1 MPQRPTDP
9 EQEPIGEFLERLVN
23 GEQVSRRTVLQR
35 FAAAGLTAGSASAFL
50 AACGGVEG
58 TNDSKKTVDT
68 ANVSHPKAAVGT
80 ITFSNW
86 PLYIDEKVIPPWEK
100 ETGGKLKY
108 LEDYNDNEEF
118 YAKVRQELEQGK
130 PIGRELV
137 APTDWMAAR
146 WIDLGYAEPIDKK
159 NVPNAKNLQPSLA
172 NPPYDKNRDFTLP
185 WQSGITGIGYNP
197 KKTGRKLTSVNDLFD
212 PKFKGRVSMFSEW
225 RDSAGL
231 VLLGEGKNPTE
242 GTKDDYTAAIA
253 KIGEESDKGQ
263 IRRFT
268 GNDYTKDLA
277 SGNLWACVAWSG
289 DLVQLQADNPDL
301 EFLVPEEGGMSWSD
315 NMLMPAKESAAGY
328 YGAETFMNYVY
339 DPQVAATIAAYVNY
353 FCPVTGVKEILAEK
367 SPELAENQLI
377 FPDEQTLSQ
386 LSPYPSLP
394 AAEERELTAE
404 MQKVTGA

>member
-1 MPQRPTDP
+1 MQRPTDP
-9 EQEPIGEFLERLVN
+9 QEPIHVFLERLAN
-23 GEQVSRRTVLQR
+23 GAQVSRRAALQR
-35 FAAAGLTAGSASAFL
+35 FAAAGLTVGSASAFL

-58 TNDSKKTVDT
+58 TSENKDAADV
-68 ANVSHPKAAVGT
+68 ANVNHPKTDVGT

-86 PLYIDEKVIPPWEK
+86 PLYIDEETVPSWQK
-100 ETGGKLKY
+100 ETGGTMKY

-118 YAKVRQELEQGK
+118 YAKVRQELEQQK
-130 PIGRELV
+130 PIGREII

-159 NVPNAKNLQPSLA
+159 NVPNAKNILPALA
-172 NPPYDKNRDFTLP
+172 SPPFDKNRNFTLP

-197 KKTGRKLTSVNDLFD
+197 KKTGRELTSVNDLFD
-212 PKFKGRVSMFSEW
+212 PKFKGRISMFSEW

-231 VLLGEGKNPTE
+231 VLLGMGKNPT
-242 GTKDDYTAAIA
+242 TASKDEYNEAIA
-253 KIGEESDKGQ
+253 KIGEESQNGQ

-301 EFLVPEEGGMSWSD
+301 KFLVPEEGGMSWSD
-315 NMLMPAKESAAGY
+315 NMLMPTNETPEGY
-328 YGAETFMNYVY
+328 YAAETFMNYVY
-339 DPQVAATIAAYVNY
+339 DPEIAANIAEYVNY
-353 FCPVTGVKEILAEK
+353 FCPVQGVKEILTERE
-367 SPELAENQLI
+367 PELANNQLI
-377 FPDEQTLSQ
+377 FPDEQTLAQ
-386 LSPYPSLP
+386 LNPYVTLP

>member
-1 MPQRPTDP
+1 MADQPQHND
-9 EQEPIGEFLERLVN
+9 EPIEQFLERLVN
-23 GEQVSRRTVLQR
+23 GQQMDRRTVLRR
-35 FAAAGLTAGSASAFL
+35 FAAAGLTGGAAMSFL

-58 TNDSKKTVDT
+58 TGGSNTNAAAVE
-68 ANVSHPKAAVGT
+68 NVSHPKADFGE

-86 PLYIDEKVIPPWEK
+86 PLYIDKKVIPPWEK
-100 ETGGKLKY
+100 DTGGKMEY

-118 YAKVRQELEQGK
+118 YAKVRQELEQRE
-130 PIGRELV
+130 PIGRALI

-159 NVPNAKNLQPSLA
+159 NVPNAKNLQDSLA
-172 NPPYDKNRDFTLP
+172 SPPYDKNRDFTLP

-212 PKFKGRVSMFSEW
+212 PKFKGRVTMFSEW

-231 VLLGEGKNPTE
+231 VLLGMGKNPTE
-242 GTKDDYTAAIA
+242 ASQEDYSEAIA

-315 NMLMPAKESAAGY
+315 NMLMPANEPKAGY
-328 YGAETFMNYVY
+328 YGAETWMNYVY

-353 FCPVTGVKEILAEK
+353 FCPVKGVKEILAEDD
-367 SPELAENQLI
+367 PELANNQLI
-377 FPDEQTLSQ
+377 FPDEETLAQ
-386 LSPYPSLP
+386 LSPYPSLGAGP
-394 AAEERELTAE
+394 ERELTAE